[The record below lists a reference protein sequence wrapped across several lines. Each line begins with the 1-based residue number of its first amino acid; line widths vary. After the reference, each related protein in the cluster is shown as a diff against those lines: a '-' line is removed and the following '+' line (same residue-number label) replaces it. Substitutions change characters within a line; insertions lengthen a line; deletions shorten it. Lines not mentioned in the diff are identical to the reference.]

1 MTNIHTKGSFTFHKF
16 AKWNFRHFF
25 TFWTRTAIFDIFGTA
40 KDTSHRS
47 SSFTEM
53 FFFLS
58 FQIIMAG
65 KRLALFFLLIVAV
78 ELTLLCITD
87 ASPWSRRRRRRRRA
101 APVPP
106 PCSSSLPYS
115 HIKWLKWLNTW
126 HQSFYAHCPN
136 GEVLA
141 CFRRSYS
148 INVFIELKAEGARI
162 EIIYCE
168 LRRREPIVKAKCLE
182 LARFL
187 LSRGTV
193 VKRVA
198 FCHLACLCD
207 FDVTTSIFS
216 LTF

>member
-1 MTNIHTKGSFTFHKF
+1 M
-16 AKWNFRHFF
+16 
-25 TFWTRTAIFDIFGTA
+25 
-40 KDTSHRS
+40 
-47 SSFTEM
+47 
-53 FFFLS
+53 
-58 FQIIMAG
+58 
-65 KRLALFFLLIVAV
+65 ALFFLLIVAV
-78 ELTLLCITD
+78 ELTLLCTTE
-87 ASPWSRRRRRRRRA
+87 ASPWSRRRRRRRA
-101 APVPP
+101 TPVPP

-115 HIKWLKWLNTW
+115 HIKWLKWANSW
-126 HQSFYAHCPN
+126 HQSFYSHCPD

-148 INVFIELKAEGARI
+148 INVFIELKPEGARI
-162 EIIYCE
+162 IEITYCE

-207 FDVTTSIFS
+207 LDVTISIFF